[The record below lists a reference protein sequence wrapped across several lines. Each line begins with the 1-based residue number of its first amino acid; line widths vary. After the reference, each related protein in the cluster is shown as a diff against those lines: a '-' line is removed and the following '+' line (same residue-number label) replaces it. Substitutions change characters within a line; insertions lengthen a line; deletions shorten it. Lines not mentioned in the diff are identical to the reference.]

1 MDSARIGA
9 AKVQRFRKGNL
20 VDRRWEDFPIYSL
33 CGRGQLCS
41 IVCNPRVL
49 VGKGLTVT
57 TLSGV
62 LFPPG
67 GKRH

>member
-1 MDSARIGA
+1 MDSVIGA
-9 AKVQRFRKGNL
+9 AKVEGFRKGNL
-20 VDRRWEDFPIYSL
+20 VDGKIHQSTLYVDQ
-33 CGRGQLCS
+33 GQLCS

-49 VGKGLTVT
+49 TGKGLMAIP
-57 TLSGV
+57 LNGV